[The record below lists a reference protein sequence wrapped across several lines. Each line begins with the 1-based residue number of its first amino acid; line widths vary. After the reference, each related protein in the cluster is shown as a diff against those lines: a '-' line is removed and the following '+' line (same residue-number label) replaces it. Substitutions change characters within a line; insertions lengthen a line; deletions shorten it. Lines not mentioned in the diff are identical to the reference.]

1 MLSDQTAFISII
13 ALVAI
18 WLVCKFCENLALR
31 VWLFIAIIWGL
42 IFVLGA
48 DGDFWQFIFL
58 LVIFLLGIVLLGYA
72 VMPIVVL
79 LVWAVVLAILR
90 YGFKQSITPSLA
102 FSAFSF
108 VAWYAFNL
116 VTNIIALIL
125 CSIGY
130 LINLKK
136 SKDFKPYLLRY
147 APVTGAVLY
156 ILSLLGQM
164 P

>member
-1 MLSDQTAFISII
+1 MLSNQAAFIAII

-31 VWLFIAIIWGL
+31 VWLFIAIILGF
-42 IFVLGA
+42 IFVLGFSA
-48 DGDFWQFIFL
+48 DGL
-58 LVIFLLGIVLLGYA
+58 LLLGMTLPVAIL
-72 VMPIVVL
+72 P
-79 LVWAVVLAILR
+79 VWAVVLAILR

-108 VAWYAFNL
+108 VTWYAFNL
-116 VTNIIALIL
+116 FVNIIALIL

-156 ILSLLGQM
+156 ILSLLGRM

>member
-1 MLSDQTAFISII
+1 MLSNQTAFIAIF
-13 ALVAI
+13 ALACV

-31 VWLFIAIIWGL
+31 VWLFIAIILGF
-42 IFVLGA
+42 IFVLGFSA
-48 DGDFWQFIFL
+48 DGL
-58 LVIFLLGIVLLGYA
+58 LLLGMTL
-72 VMPIVVL
+72 PVVIL
-79 LVWAVVLAILR
+79 PVWAVVLAILR

-116 VTNIIALIL
+116 VVNIIALIL
-125 CSIGY
+125 CSISY

-156 ILSLLGQM
+156 ILSLLGRM

>member
-42 IFVLGA
+42 IFVLGGGFSA
-48 DGDFWQFIFL
+48 DGL
-58 LVIFLLGIVLLGYA
+58 LLLGMTLPAAIL
-72 VMPIVVL
+72 P
-79 LVWAVVLAILR
+79 VWAVVLAILR
-90 YGFKQSITPSLA
+90 FVFKQSITPSLA

-116 VTNIIALIL
+116 FVNIIALIL

-156 ILSLLGQM
+156 ILSLLGRM

>member
-1 MLSDQTAFISII
+1 MAFY
-13 ALVAI
+13 
-18 WLVCKFCENLALR
+18 CYF
-31 VWLFIAIIWGL
+31 
-42 IFVLGA
+42 FVLGGGFSA
-48 DGDFWQFIFL
+48 DGL
-58 LVIFLLGIVLLGYA
+58 LLLGMTLPAAIL
-72 VMPIVVL
+72 P
-79 LVWAVVLAILR
+79 VWAVVLAILR
-90 YGFKQSITPSLA
+90 FGFKQSITPSLA

-116 VTNIIALIL
+116 FVNIIALIL
-125 CSIGY
+125 CSISY

-156 ILSLLGQM
+156 ILSLLGRM

>member
-1 MLSDQTAFISII
+1 MLSNQAAFIAII

-31 VWLFIAIIWGL
+31 VWLFIAIILGF
-42 IFVLGA
+42 IFVLGFSA
-48 DGDFWQFIFL
+48 DGL
-58 LVIFLLGIVLLGYA
+58 LLLGMTLPVAIL
-72 VMPIVVL
+72 P
-79 LVWAVVLAILR
+79 VWAVVLAILR

-116 VTNIIALIL
+116 FVNIVALIL

-164 P
+164 SQN

>member
-1 MLSDQTAFISII
+1 MLSNQAAFIAII

-31 VWLFIAIIWGL
+31 VWLFIAIILGF
-42 IFVLGA
+42 IFVLGFSA
-48 DGDFWQFIFL
+48 DGL
-58 LVIFLLGIVLLGYA
+58 LLLGMTL
-72 VMPIVVL
+72 PVVIL
-79 LVWAVVLAILR
+79 PVWAVVLAILR

-116 VTNIIALIL
+116 FVNIIALIL

-147 APVTGAVLY
+147 TPVTGAVLY
-156 ILSLLGQM
+156 IFSLLGQM
-164 P
+164 SQN

>member
-1 MLSDQTAFISII
+1 MHEKFAFASII
-13 ALVAI
+13 ALVCV

-31 VWLFIAIIWGL
+31 VWGFIAIILGF
-42 IFVLGA
+42 IFVLGGGFSA
-48 DGDFWQFIFL
+48 DGL
-58 LVIFLLGIVLLGYA
+58 LLLGMTLPAAIL
-72 VMPIVVL
+72 P
-79 LVWAVVLAILR
+79 VWAVVLAILG

-147 APVTGAVLY
+147 APVTGLFCIY
-156 ILSLLGQM
+156 YRYLGKC
-164 P
+164 PKTKEF

>member
-31 VWLFIAIIWGL
+31 VWLFIAIILGF

-58 LVIFLLGIVLLGYA
+58 LGMVLLGYA

-90 YGFKQSITPSLA
+90 FGFKQSIAPSLA

-108 VAWYAFNL
+108 VAWYASNP

-147 APVTGAVLY
+147 APVTGAVLC

>member
-1 MLSDQTAFISII
+1 MNKGQSVII
-13 ALVAI
+13 TV
-18 WLVCKFCENLALR
+18 
-31 VWLFIAIIWGL
+31 
-42 IFVLGA
+42 
-48 DGDFWQFIFL
+48 FL

-72 VMPIVVL
+72 VMPIVVLLVVVL

-108 VAWYAFNL
+108 VAWYASNL

-156 ILSLLGQM
+156 IFSLLGRM

>member
-1 MLSDQTAFISII
+1 MNPNLFALI
-13 ALVAI
+13 ALVCV

-31 VWLFIAIIWGL
+31 VWLFIAIILGL

-48 DGDFWQFIFL
+48 GFSADGL
-58 LVIFLLGIVLLGYA
+58 LLLGMTLPAAIL
-72 VMPIVVL
+72 P
-79 LVWAVVLAILR
+79 VWAVVLAILR
-90 YGFKQSITPSLA
+90 FGFKQSITPSLT

-108 VAWYAFNL
+108 VAWYASNL

-125 CSIGY
+125 CSISY

-156 ILSLLGQM
+156 ILSLLGRM

>member
-1 MLSDQTAFISII
+1 MHEKFAFASII
-13 ALVAI
+13 ALVCV

-31 VWLFIAIIWGL
+31 VWGFIAIILGL

-58 LVIFLLGIVLLGYA
+58 LVIFLLDYA
-72 VMPIVVL
+72 VMPVAIL

-116 VTNIIALIL
+116 FVNIIALIL

-156 ILSLLGQM
+156 ILSLLGRM

>member
-1 MLSDQTAFISII
+1 MLSNQAAFIAII

-18 WLVCKFCENLALR
+18 WLACKFCENLALR
-31 VWLFIAIIWGL
+31 VWGFIAIILGFV
-42 IFVLGA
+42 FVLGGGFSA
-48 DGDFWQFIFL
+48 DGL
-58 LVIFLLGIVLLGYA
+58 LLLGMTLPVAIL
-72 VMPIVVL
+72 P
-79 LVWAVVLAILR
+79 VWAVVLAILR
-90 YGFKQSITPSLA
+90 YGFNQSITPSLA

-116 VTNIIALIL
+116 FVNIVALIL

-156 ILSLLGQM
+156 IFSLLGRM

>member
-1 MLSDQTAFISII
+1 MLGNQTAFISII
-13 ALVAI
+13 ALAAI
-18 WLVCKFCENLALR
+18 QLVCKLCENLALR
-31 VWLFIAIIWGL
+31 VWLFIAIILGL

-58 LVIFLLGIVLLGYA
+58 LVIFLLDYA

-125 CSIGY
+125 CSISY

-156 ILSLLGQM
+156 IFSLLGQM

>member
-1 MLSDQTAFISII
+1 M
-13 ALVAI
+13 
-18 WLVCKFCENLALR
+18 CKLCENLALR
-31 VWLFIAIIWGL
+31 VWLFIAIILGL

-72 VMPIVVL
+72 VMPIVVLLVVVL

-125 CSIGY
+125 CSISY

-156 ILSLLGQM
+156 IFSLLGQM

>member
-1 MLSDQTAFISII
+1 MHEKFAFASII
-13 ALVAI
+13 ALVCV

-31 VWLFIAIIWGL
+31 VWGFIAIILGF
-42 IFVLGA
+42 IFVLGFSA
-48 DGDFWQFIFL
+48 DGL
-58 LVIFLLGIVLLGYA
+58 LLLGMTLPAAIL
-72 VMPIVVL
+72 P
-79 LVWAVVLAILR
+79 VWAVVLAILR
-90 YGFKQSITPSLA
+90 FGFKQSITPSLA

-116 VTNIIALIL
+116 FVNIIALIL
-125 CSIGY
+125 CSISY

-156 ILSLLGQM
+156 ILSLLGRM

>member
-1 MLSDQTAFISII
+1 M
-13 ALVAI
+13 AI

-31 VWLFIAIIWGL
+31 VWGFIAIIWGL

-58 LVIFLLGIVLLGYA
+58 LGYA

-79 LVWAVVLAILR
+79 PVWAVVLAILR

-108 VAWYAFNL
+108 VAWY
-116 VTNIIALIL
+116 
-125 CSIGY
+125 
-130 LINLKK
+130 
-136 SKDFKPYLLRY
+136 
-147 APVTGAVLY
+147 
-156 ILSLLGQM
+156 
-164 P
+164 

>member
-1 MLSDQTAFISII
+1 MLSNQAAFIAII

-31 VWLFIAIIWGL
+31 VWLFIAIILGF
-42 IFVLGA
+42 IFVLGFSA
-48 DGDFWQFIFL
+48 DGL
-58 LVIFLLGIVLLGYA
+58 LLLGMTL
-72 VMPIVVL
+72 PVVIL
-79 LVWAVVLAILR
+79 PVWAVVLAILR

-116 VTNIIALIL
+116 FVNIIALIL
-125 CSIGY
+125 CSISY

-156 ILSLLGQM
+156 IFSLLGRM

>member
-1 MLSDQTAFISII
+1 MLSDQTAFISIV

-31 VWLFIAIIWGL
+31 VWGFIAIILGF
-42 IFVLGA
+42 IFVLGGGFSA
-48 DGDFWQFIFL
+48 DGL
-58 LVIFLLGIVLLGYA
+58 LLLGMTLPAAIL
-72 VMPIVVL
+72 P
-79 LVWAVVLAILR
+79 VWAVVLAILR
-90 YGFKQSITPSLA
+90 FGFKQSITPSLA

-116 VTNIIALIL
+116 FVNIIALIL

-156 ILSLLGQM
+156 ILSLLGRM

>member
-1 MLSDQTAFISII
+1 MHEKFAFASII
-13 ALVAI
+13 ALVCVR
-18 WLVCKFCENLALR
+18 LVCKFCENLALR
-31 VWLFIAIIWGL
+31 VWGFIAIILGF
-42 IFVLGA
+42 IFVLSGGFSA
-48 DGDFWQFIFL
+48 DGL
-58 LVIFLLGIVLLGYA
+58 LLLGMTL
-72 VMPIVVL
+72 PVVIL
-79 LVWAVVLAILR
+79 PVWAVVLAILR
-90 YGFKQSITPSLA
+90 FGFKQSITPSLA

-116 VTNIIALIL
+116 VTNIIALII

-130 LINLKK
+130 IIKLKK

-156 ILSLLGQM
+156 ILSLLGRM

>member
-13 ALVAI
+13 ALVTI
-18 WLVCKFCENLALR
+18 QLVCKLCENLALR
-31 VWLFIAIIWGL
+31 VWLFIAIILGF
-42 IFVLGA
+42 IFVLGFSA
-48 DGDFWQFIFL
+48 DGL
-58 LVIFLLGIVLLGYA
+58 LLLGMTLPAAIL
-72 VMPIVVL
+72 P
-79 LVWAVVLAILR
+79 VWAVVLAILR

-116 VTNIIALIL
+116 VMNIIALIL
-125 CSIGY
+125 CSISY

-156 ILSLLGQM
+156 IFSLLGQM